1 MARDRIAAALVVLA
15 AAGACGRGDPPGKAA
30 AAQGP
35 PLAGKPFYRV
45 DAGPPALCTAG
56 AACQA
61 RLVLTALGAYHVNKD
76 YPFKFV
82 GEPAPATP
90 IDGEGAFAVDDARHG
105 TMTVTFRP
113 AAPGTTKLAGTFKL
127 SVCSDDTCEI
137 ETPRVELAVAVSA
150 R

>member
-1 MARDRIAAALVVLA
+1 MARDRIAAALIVLA
-15 AAGACGRGDPPGKAA
+15 AAGACGRGDPPGKTA

-45 DAGPPALCTAG
+45 DAGPPAPCTTA

-61 RLVLTALGAYHVNKD
+61 RLVLTALGAYHVNQD

-82 GEPAPATP
+82 GEPAPAQP

-113 AAPGTTKLAGTFKL
+113 AAPGTAKLTGTFKL

-137 ETPRVELAVAVSA
+137 ETPRVELAVAVAA